1 MEAKPLGPSS
11 ASLYDIIDLIRTLRG
26 ENGCPWDRKQTPR
39 SITVYLIEEVFEL
52 VEAIESGNLNDI
64 RGELG
69 DVLFQVLFIA
79 ELFSESGR
87 LDMADVVS
95 RNLAKMRRRH
105 PHVFEDRQVSG
116 IDEIRDNW
124 HAIKQEEKEGEGGR
138 SVLDSVPS
146 GLPALMRAYR
156 ISERAARTGF
166 DWHNLPEVMEK
177 VEEEWKEFKAAAG
190 NGRGEDPEAVA
201 LELGDI
207 LFTLTNVARFAR
219 IHPETSL
226 SAAVQKFEDR
236 FRYMEKR
243 LEESGRTIESLTRE
257 DMDRHWEAAKRAVGF
272 GSKADADG
280 LPDPIP

>member
-1 MEAKPLGPSS
+1 MEEKPLGPSS

-26 ENGCPWDRKQTPR
+26 EGGCPWDRKQTPR

-64 RGELG
+64 REELG
-69 DVLFQVLFIA
+69 DVLFQVLFVA

-95 RNLAKMRRRH
+95 RNLNKMRRRH
-105 PHVFEDRQVSG
+105 PHVFEDREISG
-116 IDEIRDNW
+116 IDEIRNNW
-124 HAIKQEEKEGEGGR
+124 HAIKQEEKKAAGGR
-138 SVLDSVPS
+138 SALDSVPS

-190 NGRGEDPEAVA
+190 NGRGEDPQAVA

-226 SAAVQKFEDR
+226 SAAVRKFEDR
-236 FRYMEKR
+236 FRYMEKQ
-243 LEESGRTIESLTRE
+243 LEENGRTIESLTRE
-257 DMDRHWEAAKRAVGF
+257 DMDRHWEAAKRAMDS
-272 GSKADADG
+272 GSSDRGED
-280 LPDPIP
+280 LLYPTS

>member
-1 MEAKPLGPSS
+1 MEEKSLDPSS
-11 ASLYDIIDLIRTLRG
+11 TSLYDIIDLIRTLRG

-52 VEAIESGNLNDI
+52 VEAIESGNLNAI
-64 RGELG
+64 REELG
-69 DVLFQVLFIA
+69 DVLFQVLFVA

-87 LDMADVVS
+87 LDMADIVG

-105 PHVFEDRQVSG
+105 PHVFEDREVSG

-124 HAIKQEEKEGEGGR
+124 HAIKQEEKKAADNR

-177 VEEEWKEFKAAAG
+177 VEEEWREFKAAAD
-190 NGRGEDPEAVA
+190 NGRGADPEAIA

-226 SAAVQKFEDR
+226 SAAVRKFEDR

-243 LEESGRTIESLTRE
+243 LEETGRTIKSLTRE
-257 DMDRHWEAAKRAVGF
+257 DMDRQWEAAKRAVAS
-272 GSKADADG
+272 GSTADG
-280 LPDPIP
+280 NDLQGPTG